1 MTGEQ
6 RRAAC
11 SIAVQLQRA
20 ARSLARAIQAA
31 DAGDEDTLTRL
42 LDAELDVAGVG
53 HRLALLRRGVATA
66 RFAEPRRHVER
77 DDAGRFAKVQK
88 DGAP

>member
-6 RRAAC
+6 RAAAC

-20 ARSLARAIQAA
+20 ARSLARAVQAA
-31 DAGDEDTLTRL
+31 DAGDADTLTRL

-53 HRLALLRRGVATA
+53 HRLALLRRGVAVGVITTPRPSVTA
-66 RFAEPRRHVER
+66 RDER
-77 DDAGRFAKVQK
+77 GRFVTGKST
-88 DGAP
+88 G